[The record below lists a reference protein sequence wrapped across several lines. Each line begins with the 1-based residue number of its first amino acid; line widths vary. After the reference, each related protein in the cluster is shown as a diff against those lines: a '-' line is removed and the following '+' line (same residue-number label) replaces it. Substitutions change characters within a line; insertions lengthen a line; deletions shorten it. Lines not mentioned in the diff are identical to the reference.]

1 MSFVCPSIRTK
12 MARKRDGD
20 AMSIWDGKWDNSTM
34 EQMKKTLQE
43 IGISPESI
51 EAIEQ
56 AENKDQAKEYTLLLL
71 AMFDDR
77 HEYMA

>member
-1 MSFVCPSIRTK
+1 MGQFHYGT
-12 MARKRDGD
+12 D
-20 AMSIWDGKWDNSTM
+20 
-34 EQMKKTLQE
+34 EKTLQE

-77 HEYMA
+77 HEYIP

>member
-1 MSFVCPSIRTK
+1 MSIR
-12 MARKRDGD
+12 
-20 AMSIWDGKWDNSTM
+20 DGKWDNSTM
-34 EQMKKTLQE
+34 EQIKKTLQE